1 MELIENLKK
10 SGYKIQMMIRELD
23 GLGPLVKLLGV
34 KKALRFYERLVETRV
49 FYEPSMSLIKEIIK
63 KQKENPHIL
72 AVKN

>member
-23 GLGPLVKLLGV
+23 GLGPLVKLLGI
-34 KKALRFYERLVETRV
+34 KKALRFYERIVETRV
-49 FYEPSMSLIKEIIK
+49 FYEPSTNLIKEIIK